1 MPDHPS
7 THSKR
12 VIILRRALVAAA
24 ALAAL
29 ALVGLS
35 NLDRFTG
42 PNALLDAIR
51 ASGPSIDNP
60 VYQGR
65 TASGRAYRLT
75 GASAAANDAE
85 ATILRRPVLALAA
98 LAENPAVDIRADEA
112 RLSRNDEA
120 VMQGAVVMAMS
131 NGNRLSTEKLITHL
145 DDQSIAI
152 PEPLLID
159 GPQIHMTADKLTG
172 NLDSQIYTLDNVSV
186 TVERQSR

>member
-1 MPDHPS
+1 MPENPS

-75 GASAAANDAE
+75 GESAATNDAE
-85 ATILRRPVLALAA
+85 ATILRLPVLAMAA
-98 LAENPAVDIRADEA
+98 LADNPAVDIRADEA
-112 RLSRNDEA
+112 RLSPSDEA

-131 NGNRLSTEKLITHL
+131 NGNRLSTEKLITDL
-145 DDQSIAI
+145 TDQSVAI
-152 PEPLLID
+152 PAPLLID
-159 GPQIHMTADKLTG
+159 GPQMHMTADKLSG

-186 TVERQSR
+186 TVKRAQP